1 MKYFIIAGEASGD
14 LHASHVVK
22 EIYAIDK
29 QATIIGWGGDYMQQ
43 AGVEIKKHIKELSFM
58 GFVEVVKNI
67 FSIFRHFKEAKKQ
80 ILAFHPDVLLFV
92 DYPGFN
98 LRMAKW
104 AKLSGFKTAY
114 YISPKAW
121 AWKENRVH
129 AIHQYIDEMLC
140 ILPFEKQ
147 FYAKWNYPIRY
158 VGNPTAEEITKELL
172 IPSTITDENVIAL
185 LPGSRVQEI
194 NKMLP
199 IMLEVAKQYDAYTVI
214 IAQAPNLPKEVYDPF
229 LKNYTFKLV
238 QHQTYSILKVAKVAM
253 VTSGTATLETALFK
267 VPQVVCYIANN
278 FSYQI
283 AKRILKIKYISLVN
297 LILDKPCVKELIQDE
312 LNVTSLKNE
321 IDKLL
326 FDENY
331 RNSLFENYQTLESD
345 LKESQASVESA
356 KWICNLALKK

>member
-29 QATIIGWGGDYMQQ
+29 QAKIIGWGGDYMQQ

-58 GFVEVVKNI
+58 GFVEVLKNI

-158 VGNPTAEEITKELL
+158 VGNPTAEEITKERL
-172 IPSTITDENVIAL
+172 IPS
-185 LPGSRVQEI
+185 
-194 NKMLP
+194 
-199 IMLEVAKQYDAYTVI
+199 I
-214 IAQAPNLPKEVYDPF
+214 IASSNNSINEPPFCEFIFEFFVVLFVEHPFAICFSGVAFVRNFFKHFGHTYFFLPF
-229 LKNYTFKLV
+229 SLISFTCILTILAFTILAFALAFAILV
-238 QHQTYSILKVAKVAM
+238 FAILVF
-253 VTSGTATLETALFK
+253 ALVF
-267 VPQVVCYIANN
+267 VFAFAFPRCNRSLN
-278 FSYQI
+278 F
-283 AKRILKIKYISLVN
+283 
-297 LILDKPCVKELIQDE
+297 CV
-312 LNVTSLKNE
+312 
-321 IDKLL
+321 
-326 FDENY
+326 
-331 RNSLFENYQTLESD
+331 
-345 LKESQASVESA
+345 
-356 KWICNLALKK
+356 